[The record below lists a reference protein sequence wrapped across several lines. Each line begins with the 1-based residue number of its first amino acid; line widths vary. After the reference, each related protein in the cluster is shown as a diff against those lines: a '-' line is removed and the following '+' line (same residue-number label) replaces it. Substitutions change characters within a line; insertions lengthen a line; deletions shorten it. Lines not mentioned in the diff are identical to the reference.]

1 MGTIGE
7 VLVGLLGGLG
17 LFIYGMQIM
26 SEGMQKAAGD
36 KLRNILEVLTKNPVI
51 AMFTG
56 VILTVL
62 VQSSSTSTVMTVSF
76 VNAGL
81 MSLGQAVG
89 TIFGANIGTTITA
102 QVVSFDLGMF
112 ALPAIAVGVALNSFA
127 KRRLKK
133 YVGRSILGFG
143 ILFLGLT
150 MMSDAMVPLREQ
162 EMFINMLK
170 QFGAFPA
177 LGVLAGAMFTIAV
190 QSSSAATGVII
201 ALTLQDLLTF
211 ESGVA
216 LILGTN
222 IGTCATTLVA
232 SVGSNLAA
240 RRTAAAHIIFNTIGT
255 LLILII
261 LSPFSEI
268 VRMTADTVPRQ
279 VANAQTIFNV
289 GMAVV
294 FLPFTNK
301 FVNLVIKLIPGEET
315 GIQQGSKYLDKRVL
329 ATPSVAISNARKE
342 VIRMGKLAH
351 EMVDEAY
358 ESFLEKDFRKMKLV
372 EQKEDVV
379 DQLEKEISTYLSAIS
394 YSSLTTSQSKQVTSL
409 MNAIND
415 IERVGDHSENLV
427 NLTKAIIE
435 DNLPFSDTAIKELS
449 DFHEKVS
456 GMYQK
461 AINAFE
467 DEDYEKAREVVEYDD
482 VIDEMEKILRKHH
495 MMRLNEKRCHPSSGV
510 VYLDILSNFER
521 IGDHSTNLS
530 EAIFGD
536 D

>member
-1 MGTIGE
+1 MDLLTQ

-36 KLRNILEVLTKNPVI
+36 KLRNILEILTKNPVI
-51 AMFTG
+51 AMVTG
-56 VILTVL
+56 IILTVL
-62 VQSSSTSTVMTVSF
+62 VQSSTTSTVMIVSF

-102 QVVSFDLGMF
+102 QVISFDLGMF

-143 ILFLGLT
+143 ILFLGMTL
-150 MMSDAMVPLREQ
+150 MSEALEPLSEHDL
-162 EMFINMLK
+162 FLSMLQ
-170 QFGAFPA
+170 QFGAYPV
-177 LGVLAGAMFTIAV
+177 LGILAGAVFTAMV

-201 ALTLQDLLTF
+201 ALTLQDLLNF
-211 ESGVA
+211 ESGIA

-222 IGTCATTLVA
+222 IGTCSTTIVA

-240 RRTAAAHIIFNTIGT
+240 KRTAAAHILFNSVGT
-255 LLILII
+255 LIILII
-261 LSPFSEI
+261 LSPFSDL
-268 VRMTADTVPRQ
+268 VAQTADTVPRQ
-279 VANAQTIFNV
+279 VANAHTVFNV
-289 GMAVV
+289 GMAVL

-301 FVNLVIKLIPGEET
+301 FVNLVTKLIPGEES
-315 GIQQGSKYLDKRVL
+315 GIEQGSKYLDKRVL
-329 ATPSVAISNARKE
+329 ATPSVAISNAKIE
-342 VIRMGKLAH
+342 VIRMSKLAH
-351 EMVDEAY
+351 EMFDEAY
-358 ESFLEKDFRKMKLV
+358 EAFLDGDFRKMKLV

-394 YSSLTTSQSKQVTSL
+394 YSSLTDNQSKQVTAL
-409 MNAIND
+409 LNAIND

-427 NLTKAIIE
+427 NLTKSIIE

-449 DFHEKVS
+449 DFHDKVS
-456 GMYQK
+456 GMYNK
-461 AINAFE
+461 AVEAFE
-467 DEDYEKAREVVEYDD
+467 NEDHDKAREVVEYDD
-482 VIDEMEKILRKHH
+482 VVDDMERILRKHH

-521 IGDHSTNLS
+521 IGDHSTNLC
-530 EAIFGD
+530 EAVLGND
-536 D
+536 